1 MKLFGDD
8 SAVQLLGPMSF
19 DFATRRVYI
28 EAVLSSLKKTI
39 QQASKQAS
47 KQTLAIVT
55 SLSPHLRISNS
66 PEHPI
71 VHSIVLSTWSRKPPS
86 HRVAALL

>member
-47 KQTLAIVT
+47 R
-55 SLSPHLRISNS
+55 H
-66 PEHPI
+66 
-71 VHSIVLSTWSRKPPS
+71 
-86 HRVAALL
+86 